1 MEVTVV
7 LKSGFTTKIEAN
19 NVLNITGTI
28 ERTSF
33 RSETFKQALKQFELA
48 DTIPV
53 KKGNCNSD
61 LLVGNNYYGDIVL
74 TKSVMLW
81 DGLYLFGSKFGW
93 ILSGSA
99 ENEYTALDDAYVLFG
114 WNFNQFPWIQWDRS
128 FHIQHLTSRWFLG
141 IRNNWN
147 KGILNNNW
155 WWKSTFSI
163 Q

>member
-74 TKSVMLW
+74 TKSVML
-81 DGLYLFGSKFGW
+81 
-93 ILSGSA
+93 
-99 ENEYTALDDAYVLFG
+99 
-114 WNFNQFPWIQWDRS
+114 
-128 FHIQHLTSRWFLG
+128 
-141 IRNNWN
+141 
-147 KGILNNNW
+147 
-155 WWKSTFSI
+155 
-163 Q
+163 

>member
-28 ERTSF
+28 ERTF

-74 TKSVMLW
+74 TKSVML
-81 DGLYLFGSKFGW
+81 
-93 ILSGSA
+93 
-99 ENEYTALDDAYVLFG
+99 
-114 WNFNQFPWIQWDRS
+114 
-128 FHIQHLTSRWFLG
+128 
-141 IRNNWN
+141 
-147 KGILNNNW
+147 
-155 WWKSTFSI
+155 
-163 Q
+163 